1 MDVNGNNLF
10 PYNTGMTVNGKR
22 PRDEEA
28 EQGDFKK
35 LRVTEE
41 LAIGVSPTDYLL
53 PIERGAAGD
62 VLVQQANGTVDWDAV
77 PSTPG
82 NALLENVLV
91 NVLNGPGFPVFS
103 GFINSDSSLNRFQ
116 IPFSIPD
123 NRYYLLNDTPAIP
136 FVWNTR
142 PFAGNCFVYFTYTL
156 PAVDTLESSFILR
169 SWGKVGG
176 IISGDGTT
184 TQDSSVCVWIQQDGL
199 GPLPFTDDTFAL
211 LKNKSIEVIDRLAPS
226 GYRATDYGNG
236 LGVGERL
243 YETHIDP
250 KSWAGKTVNIG
261 YWFKSTLGAAREV
274 ETNGCMFSDIE
285 LILRTRGQGVASLP
299 PSLISHTVLQDI
311 GTNTHAQIDS
321 HIADN
326 GIHWDEKTKN
336 LETGEQL
343 RWNNDPNRGLT
354 HDGTFLTTASP
365 VKVQSQLVMADGS
378 ELSIGSTS
386 AINVPKCINILLKS
400 GGIVGSVGMLAK
412 VDGSGYVVPMTGADP
427 ITKPVVGI
435 FMDAPTVLGND
446 TRICVGGLFRCIV
459 EDGAT
464 IIPGN
469 TLVKSSV
476 DLGRCKADVLGPV
489 PGAFGVALSGG
500 TGDAGGSVLVT
511 GLFIRND
518 VA

>member
-1 MDVNGNNLF
+1 MNVLGYPLSR
-10 PYNTGMTVNGKR
+10 KR
-22 PRDEEA
+22 KIETDEV
-28 EQGDFKK
+28 
-35 LRVTEE
+35 VTKR
-41 LAIGVSPTDYLL
+41 LKIGVDPNAYTF
-53 PIERGAAGD
+53 PEQKGVAGE
-62 VLVQQANGTVDWDAV
+62 VLVQQSDGTVEWDALASATGNSLSLV
-77 PSTPG
+77 VLENPLTPLNLFTFSGKSNLSG
-82 NALLENVLV
+82 NIFRRQVDPPTGEWALLTTEQVLPV
-91 NVLNGPGFPVFS
+91 PAWDPQPVFGS
-103 GFINSDSSLNRFQ
+103 CYAWF
-116 IPFSIPD
+116 PFSVPPIVDFD
-123 NRYYLLNDTPAIP
+123 NNELSL
-136 FVWNTR
+136 
-142 PFAGNCFVYFTYTL
+142 
-156 PAVDTLESSFILR
+156 ILF
-169 SWGKVGG
+169 GKVGG
-176 IISGDGTT
+176 QPTPPDVDALA
-184 TQDSSVCVWIQQDGL
+184 QDSGVVVLIWEAGVAFDPAFDNSMAILSAKGIRVITKLEPTGWHSTGSSNEDVWTERTT
-199 GPLPFTDDTFAL
+199 LPPISIDL
-211 LKNKSIEVIDRLAPS
+211 RKWQGKN
-226 GYRATDYGNG
+226 
-236 LGVGERL
+236 
-243 YETHIDP
+243 
-250 KSWAGKTVNIG
+250 VNIG
-261 YWFKSTLGAAREV
+261 FGFESRENNLL
-274 ETNGCMFSDIE
+274 TIQKQGCYLTKIE
-285 LILRTRGQGVASLP
+285 VVLTSRGDGVPNLP

-321 HIADN
+321 HMADN

-489 PGAFGVALSGG
+489 PGAFGVALTGG
-500 TGDAGGSVLVT
+500 TGDAGGTVT
-511 GLFIRND
+511 VRGLFIRND